1 MAARSTFVKS
11 SNLPGSDE
19 SRQSKTDIHSAALM
33 MDTTISGMENCA
45 VARSVSPLRRR
56 KESRHEYGNSAEPI
70 QDSRRDSRIVRT
82 LWAHVRGARN
92 RQAFGPQRATRFLW
106 CATEVHRFQFPHGN
120 EGRRC
125 HHR

>member
-1 MAARSTFVKS
+1 MAERSIFVKS
-11 SNLPGSDE
+11 SNLPGSDG
-19 SRQSKTDIHSAALM
+19 SSQSKIDIHSAALT
-33 MDTTISGMENCA
+33 MDTTISGMENC
-45 VARSVSPLRRR
+45 VAGQSLYQPRRR

-92 RQAFGPQRATRFLW
+92 WQAFGPQRAARFLW
-106 CATEVHRFQFPHGN
+106 RATEVHRFQFPHGN

-125 HHR
+125 RHR